1 MSQLTWRTLRRALL
15 DYALLTIGAALLAFI
30 VLGEVPSALKIAA
43 AALILGGIY
52 LALDRRPAGKTGR

>member
-1 MSQLTWRTLRRALL
+1 VAVATLGEP
-15 DYALLTIGAALLAFI
+15 IGAALLAFI